1 MNQRKAAAGVGAA
14 RGLLDPGTWGQ
25 LRLAWRLFRDPRVAP
40 KLKTAVPLLTL
51 LYVLSPIDLLPDVFL
66 GLGQV
71 DDIGV
76 IGLALLVLTRLVP
89 RLAPSHIVEEHMMAM
104 GLTTQPSK
112 KTGLRQNQDVVDAT
126 YRVREE
132 RNRDPDRAGSER
144 GND

>member
-14 RGLLDPGTWGQ
+14 RGLLDPGTWDQ
-25 LRLAWRLFRDPRVAP
+25 LRLTWRLCRDPRVAP

-51 LYVLSPIDLLPDVFL
+51 LYVLSPVDLLPDVFL

-89 RLAPSHIVEEHMMAM
+89 RLAPSHVVEEHMTAM
-104 GLTTQPSK
+104 GLTNQASK
-112 KTGLRQNQDVVDAT
+112 KTGLRQDQDVMDAT
-126 YRVREE
+126 YRVREGWK
-132 RNRDPDRAGSER
+132 RDSDRAGSGR
-144 GND
+144 GTA